1 MSTKA
6 LTRDTFSASPDAA
19 PLLRLEKLSVLFPL
33 AGRLLPA
40 VQNVSLDLPP
50 AAVTCLVG
58 ESGCGK
64 SLTARAILRLTPE
77 HAVLDGRA
85 LLNGQDLLSLPEKE
99 LRRVRGRRVGMIFQE
114 PMTSLN
120 PVLRVGQ
127 QAAEPLRLHLGMGR
141 AEARREVERLFT
153 DVGIPSPHSR
163 YEDYPHQL
171 SGGMRQRVMIAMALS
186 CKPKLLIADEPTTAL
201 DVTIQKQILKL
212 MKDLRRE
219 LGTAVILITHDLSVV
234 AEMAD
239 RVAVM
244 YAGEII
250 EQASVYDLFRKPLHP
265 YTEGLINS
273 TIRLGDERG
282 RLPTIPGTVPPLSQM
297 VAGCR
302 FHPRCPHATKACR
315 ENVPPMVEY
324 EGRTVR
330 CLLYA
335 GEGEQKGGQA
345 HE

>member
-1 MSTKA
+1 MKKT
-6 LTRDTFSASPDAA
+6 
-19 PLLRLEKLSVLFPL
+19 LLKVENLSVKFKTLEGMLTAIQGNSFEVME
-33 AGRLLPA
+33 GE
-40 VQNVSLDLPP
+40 VF
-50 AAVTCLVG
+50 CIVG

-64 SLTARAILRLTPE
+64 SLTSLSIMGLVEKPGIVNADAIL
-77 HAVLDGRA
+77 LDG
-85 LLNGQDLLSLPEKE
+85 QDISRVKEDKLRE
-99 LRRVRGRRVGMIFQE
+99 LRGNKMSMIFQE
-114 PMTSLN
+114 PLTSLN
-120 PVLRVGQ
+120 PLFTVGNQ
-127 QAAEPLRLHLGMGR
+127 MDEVFRLHQKASR
-141 AEARREVERLFT
+141 AQAKQMSIEMLRF
-153 DVGIPSPHSR
+153 VGIPDPENVYGR
-163 YEDYPHQL
+163 YPAAL

>member
-1 MSTKA
+1 MKKA
-6 LTRDTFSASPDAA
+6 LLKVDD
-19 PLLRLEKLSVLFPL
+19 LSVKFKTME
-33 AGRLLPA
+33 GMQTA
-40 VQNVSLDLPP
+40 VQGVSLE
-50 AAVTCLVG
+50 VMEGEVFCIVG

-64 SLTARAILRLTPE
+64 SLTSLSIMGLVEKPGVVSAGAIL
-77 HAVLDGRA
+77 LDG
-85 LLNGQDLLSLPEKE
+85 QDISRMKEDKLRE
-99 LRRVRGRRVGMIFQE
+99 LRGNKMSMIFQE
-114 PMTSLN
+114 PLTSLN
-120 PVLRVGQ
+120 PLFTVGNQ
-127 QAAEPLRLHLGMGR
+127 MDEVFRLHQKAGR
-141 AEARREVERLFT
+141 AQAKQMSIDMLRF
-153 DVGIPSPHSR
+153 VGIPDPESVYGR
-163 YEDYPHQL
+163 YPAAL

-186 CKPKLLIADEPTTAL
+186 CRPKLLIADEPTTAL

-244 YAGEII
+244 YAGEIV

-273 TIRLGDERG
+273 TIRLGDKRR